1 MPGLENIPDTVDIG
15 RKATAEMI
23 GEFMREVALLV
34 LVFVPLEFFL
44 QAPGQYRWP
53 GIVAAS
59 ILSVILLTIGIII
72 ERVRGG

>member
-1 MPGLENIPDTVDIG
+1 LDEVPDTHTA
-15 RKATAEMI
+15 RKTTTEMI

-44 QAPGQYRWP
+44 QADDQYRWP

-59 ILSVILLTIGIII
+59 IFSASLLIIGIVI
-72 ERVRGG
+72 ERVRDG